1 MKHRK
6 LVVFCVVV
14 VLILLAFL
22 VGRKIF
28 GKKLFGDLSIS
39 DIRRITVQIPPSEE
53 DRPMEELDKVVE
65 ALNDIVVYGLADSF
79 ETSQGQSV
87 IYRVTFADGYQIA
100 IGIVDSHISV
110 DGLRY
115 KARGSSCEKL
125 QRLAREV
132 CGE

>member
-1 MKHRK
+1 MKYRK
-6 LVVFCVVV
+6 IVVFCLAV

-22 VGRKIF
+22 AGRKLF
-28 GKKLFGDLSIS
+28 GKKLFGDLSSS
-39 DIRRITVQIPPSEE
+39 DIRRVTVQIPPSEE
-53 DRPMEELDKVVE
+53 DKPLADLDAAVE

-100 IGIVDSHISV
+100 IGVVDSYISV

-115 KARGSSCEKL
+115 RAKGASCEEL
-125 QRLAREV
+125 QRIAREA
-132 CGE
+132 CRE